1 VKPTINLK
9 EKRKMSEKQ
18 PDATPSTATP
28 EPKPDPINQ
37 PAVASAVTPAS
48 AAEKSF
54 MDRIIGVMQELVTK
68 KFSEFEKAMDDKIA
82 QILAQ
87 KELEVEQGLRKSLGL
102 QEDPVVTQSQLI
114 GQVRKM
120 LLEANAPEKRSPTAA
135 TSTTPGPDGIQKGEA
150 NEIDKAFDDTLS
162 SLGAVKKDVK
172 P

>member
-1 VKPTINLK
+1 LSSTNANQ
-9 EKRKMSEKQ
+9 SQ
-18 PDATPSTATP
+18 PGTATPPTATP
-28 EPKPDPINQ
+28 EPKPETTP
-37 PAVASAVTPAS
+37 PMTAPGTTPAS